1 MNELCGYLLNECS
14 WQHLRNVGT
23 LMPFKSL
30 HIAVKKSSKTLEVKK
45 VQRDITVVVNSKYT
59 KYNKE

>member
-45 VQRDITVVVNSKYT
+45 STKGHYSSSKQ
-59 KYNKE
+59 